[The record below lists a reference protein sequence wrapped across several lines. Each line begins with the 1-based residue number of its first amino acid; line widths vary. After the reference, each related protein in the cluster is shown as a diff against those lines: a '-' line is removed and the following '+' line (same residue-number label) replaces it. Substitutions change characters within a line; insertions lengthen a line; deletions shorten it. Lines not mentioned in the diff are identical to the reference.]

1 MRRTKRLARV
11 LLTMATTL
19 TSLAALSACTDSNSA
34 SSPGGKKDTLVL
46 AATAD
51 IQGWDPSNQPSYQG
65 WSADAVYQT
74 LVRFD
79 TTGKPHPDAATSWEV
94 NSDNTSVTFHLRS
107 GMKFSDGTPV
117 DSTAFKKGWEYQ
129 ATHGGQAARLANIK
143 VTTPDARTVV
153 ATVKEPDPG
162 IVGVGGIAKL
172 ASPKYLAS
180 GKVNKAPVGSGPY
193 TLDQAATTSGSTYTF
208 VKNEAY
214 WDSKSYPYKKLV
226 IKVIKNQTAALN
238 ALKTGQID
246 GTLIQHSMYNEAKSS
261 GLKILSMR
269 GNTTR
274 LLLTDHKGE
283 KIPAIGDL
291 RVRRAMNMVFDKEA
305 MAKDFYQGRATPTH
319 QIFRPG
325 SAAYIKDLKDP
336 YPYNVAKA
344 KELMKEAGYEKG
356 FTLTF
361 PVMAGHGLEDLV
373 PVVAQQLGQ
382 LNIKVKQQTLSGP
395 SAIEELLSGKYPV
408 PLWPLGNYS
417 NSLQDITDYLL
428 PDGIWNVMH
437 QPDPTVQKLYDKLL
451 TSSGQELATIQ
462 QEINRYIIDQA
473 WFVPMVYPD
482 GFYAYSPK
490 ISIPKSTDPNALN
503 PLLRDFK

>member
-1 MRRTKRLARV
+1 MRRTKTRV
-11 LLTMATTL
+11 SLTMATAL

-34 SSPGGKKDTLVL
+34 SSSGGKKDTLIL
-46 AATAD
+46 GSTAD
-51 IQGWDPSNQPSYQG
+51 IQGWDPSNQPSFQG

-79 TTGKPHPDAATSWEV
+79 TTGKAHPDAATSWEV
-94 NSDNTSVTFHLRS
+94 NSDNTSVTFRLRS

-117 DSTAFKKGWEYQ
+117 DSMAFKKALEYQ
-129 ATHGGQAARLANIK
+129 ATHGGQAARLAKVK

-153 ATVKEPDPG
+153 ATVPEPDPQILG
-162 IVGVGGIAKL
+162 IGGAKL
-172 ASPKYLAS
+172 ASPKYLAA

-193 TLDQAATTSGSTYTF
+193 TLDQSATTSGSTYTF
-208 VKNEAY
+208 VKNNAY
-214 WDSKSYPYKKLV
+214 WDAKSFPYKKLV

-246 GTLIQHSMYNEAKSS
+246 GTLIQQSMFNEAKSS
-261 GLKILSMR
+261 GLKTLSMR
-269 GNTTR
+269 GTTTR

-291 RVRRAMNMVFDKEA
+291 RVRRAMNMVFDKDA

-344 KELMKEAGYEKG
+344 KELMREAGYEKG

-361 PVMAGHGLEDLV
+361 PVMEGLGIEKLV

-395 SAIEELLSGKYPV
+395 NAVEQLLSGTYPV
-408 PLWPLGNYS
+408 PLWPLGNYGES
-417 NSLQDITDYLL
+417 ITDIKDYVL

-437 QPDPTVQKLYDKLL
+437 QPDPTVKKLYDRLITAK
-451 TSSGQELATIQ
+451 GQKSAEIQ

-473 WFVPMVYPD
+473 WFVPMAYPD
-482 GFYAYSPK
+482 AFYAYSPK
-490 ISIPKSTDPNALN
+490 IDIPEATDFNALN